1 MCFRTV
7 LLRRLAEMANVC
19 LSLGGGHVFVTSS
32 VRRQES
38 IKGFYVLLAVR
49 VISKNLTALEK

>member
-1 MCFRTV
+1 
-7 LLRRLAEMANVC
+7 MANVC

-32 VRRQES
+32 VRKQES